1 MMMKSRPAP
10 KRYLVKRTSSGKVR
24 FSLYN
29 MLQFSL
35 VESLSEAANQPKP
48 ESINLLEDMLTSQ
61 GRSFAQEVLARFNLN
76 FYPQAE
82 DKRFVM
88 LESEALSLLMVLT
101 TDPKL
106 VYRHHL
112 QSLFSELHQLLT

>member
-1 MMMKSRPAP
+1 MKSRKAP
-10 KRYLVKRTSSGKVR
+10 KRYTVKRTSTGRVR
-24 FSLYN
+24 FSLYK
-29 MLQFSL
+29 MLQYSL
-35 VESLSEAANQPKP
+35 VESLSEAANQNKP

-61 GRSFAQEVLARFNLN
+61 GRSFAQEVLVRFNLN

-88 LESEALSLLMVLT
+88 LESEALSMLMVLA
-101 TDPKL
+101 TDPQL

-112 QSLFSELHQLLT
+112 QHLFNELHQLLS